1 VVELY
6 AVLEGLLE
14 VEDDV
19 LRDKEDENETDELD
33 DVEELEEIVEL
44 DG

>member
-6 AVLEGLLE
+6 AVLDGSLE